1 MILYP
6 AIDLKDGKCIR
17 LKKGE
22 LKDITFYNPD
32 PIDQAESFISMGAE
46 WIHNLP
52 PILNRLKGKNGD
64 HIEEIVIPYRL
75 NEAYTWNGRAL
86 KRVPQLFTNAYFSFF
101 QNTNSKVQLGMTI

>member
-32 PIDQAESFISMGAE
+32 PIDQAESFVSMGAE
-46 WIHNLP
+46 WIHMVD
-52 PILNRLKGKNGD
+52 IDGAFQGKNKNHNIFID
-64 HIEEIVIPYRL
+64 IKKSLTVYYRL
-75 NEAYTWNGRAL
+75 VEALGHLKAL
-86 KRVPQLFTNAYFSFF
+86 TTFYLIQ
-101 QNTNSKVQLGMTI
+101 